1 MLRTPCATA
10 AVARSP
16 LTLQGIRL
24 ANGRCAGKR
33 QKEVIIVNKKKITS
47 EEKLDRP
54 LEQMETF
61 RRGQA
66 VLERFERATRK

>member
-1 MLRTPCATA
+1 
-10 AVARSP
+10 

-33 QKEVIIVNKKKITS
+33 RKGVITVDQKKFTS
-47 EEKLDRP
+47 EEKLDR
-54 LEQMETF
+54 LLAQMETF

-66 VLERFERATRK
+66 ILERFERATRKWLQRAQAAKKRA